1 MGIENM
7 KMPQLGESV
16 TEGTISKWLVS
27 PGDTVNKY
35 DPIAEVQTDKV
46 NAEVPSSFTGTIKE
60 LIAEEGDTLEVGEII
75 CSIEV
80 GGAGSAPSE
89 EAPKE
94 EKKETAGEKP
104 SQAVANSSQPAAK
117 PSQPAAKPSQPAAK
131 PSQPA
136 AKPSQPAAKPSQ
148 QSKKEDGNKARYSPA
163 VLKLSQE
170 HDIDLKQVEGTGN
183 GGRITRKDLKKIIES
198 GNIPKAGDAAASP
211 QAEAAPAP
219 GKEQAKP
226 AAAVKQAAPSPN
238 VPTMPG
244 DIEIP
249 VTGVRKAIASNMV
262 RSKHEAPHAWTMME
276 VDVTNL
282 VEYRNSLKT
291 EFKQREGF
299 NLTFFAFFVKA
310 VSQALKE
317 FPQINSMWAGDK
329 IIQKKDVNISIAVA
343 TDDALFV
350 PVIKNADEK
359 TIKGIAREIT
369 DLAGK
374 VRSGKL
380 KSEDMQGGTFTVNNT
395 GSFGSV
401 QSMGIINYPQAA
413 ILQVESIV
421 KRPVVMN
428 NGMIAVR
435 DMVNLC
441 MSLDHRVLDGL
452 VCGRFL
458 QRIKEILENTSKENT
473 SVY

>member
-1 MGIENM
+1 MGMENM

-80 GGAGSAPSE
+80 EGAGSAPSE

-94 EKKETAGEKP
+94 EKKETEGEKP
-104 SQAVANSSQPAAK
+104 SQSPAK
-117 PSQPAAKPSQPAAK
+117 PSQP
-131 PSQPA
+131 
-136 AKPSQPAAKPSQ
+136 
-148 QSKKEDGNKARYSPA
+148 SKKEAGNKARYSPA

-170 HDIDLKQVEGTGN
+170 HDIDLNQVEGTGN

-198 GNIPKAGDAAASP
+198 GNIPKAGDAPA
-211 QAEAAPAP
+211 QAEAAPANSSQAP
-219 GKEQAKP
+219 VKEQAQP
-226 AAAVKQAAPSPN
+226 AASAKQAAPASN
-238 VPTMPG
+238 VPVMPG

>member
-1 MGIENM
+1 MAIEQI

-16 TEGTISKWLVS
+16 TEGTISKWLISV
-27 PGDTVNKY
+27 GDKVNKY
-35 DPIAEVQTDKV
+35 DPLAEVMTDKV
-46 NAEVPSSFTGTIKE
+46 NAEVPSSFSGVIKE
-60 LIAEEGDTLEVGEII
+60 LIAEEGETYEVGQVILT
-75 CSIEV
+75 IETE
-80 GGAGSAPSE
+80 GGGEAAPALSEPKAEEKAAPAQTGGNEAASSAQKAPSK
-89 EAPKE
+89 ADSPK
-94 EKKETAGEKP
+94 G
-104 SQAVANSSQPAAK
+104 
-117 PSQPAAKPSQPAAK
+117 
-131 PSQPA
+131 
-136 AKPSQPAAKPSQ
+136 
-148 QSKKEDGNKARYSPA
+148 ARYSPA
-163 VLKLSQE
+163 VLRLSQE
-170 HDIDLKQVEGTGN
+170 HGIDLNQVTGTGG
-183 GGRITRKDLKKIIES
+183 GGRITRKDLMKIIES
-198 GNIPKAGDAAASP
+198 GNIPTADAPSAATEKAEAPAADAAPSRP
-211 QAEAAPAP
+211 AAPA
-219 GKEQAKP
+219 
-226 AAAVKQAAPSPN
+226 KQVQSAPNIPI
-238 VPTMPG
+238 MPG

-249 VTGVRKAIASNMV
+249 VNGVRKAIAANML

-282 VEYRNSLKT
+282 VEYRNSIKGD
-291 EFKQREGF
+291 FKQKEGF

-310 VSQALKE
+310 VAQALKE

-329 IIQKKDVNISIAVA
+329 IIQKKDINISIAVA

-350 PVIKNADEK
+350 PVIKAADEK
-359 TIKGIAREIT
+359 TIKGIAREIN
-369 DLAGK
+369 DLAVK
-374 VRSGKL
+374 VRTGKL
-380 KSEDMQGGTFTVNNT
+380 TSAEMQGGTFTVNNT

-458 QRIKEILENTSKENT
+458 QRIKEVLENTSKENT
-473 SVY
+473 SIY

>member
-1 MGIENM
+1 
-7 KMPQLGESV
+7 MPQLGESV

-27 PGDTVNKY
+27 VGDKVNKY
-35 DPIAEVQTDKV
+35 DPLAEVMTDKV
-46 NAEVPSSFTGTIKE
+46 NAEVPSSFSGVIKE
-60 LIAEEGDTLEVGEII
+60 LIANEEDTLAVGEII
-75 CSIEV
+75 CTIEV
-80 GGAGSAPSE
+80 EGGESPQAKTDAP
-89 EAPKE
+89 A
-94 EKKETAGEKP
+94 
-104 SQAVANSSQPAAK
+104 PAAVGTEV
-117 PSQPAAKPSQPAAK
+117 AAQVE
-131 PSQPA
+131 Q
-136 AKPSQPAAKPSQ
+136 
-148 QSKKEDGNKARYSPA
+148 GNKARYSPA

-170 HDIDLKQVEGTGN
+170 HGIDLTQVSGTGA
-183 GGRITRKDLKKIIES
+183 GGRITRKDLLKLIES
-198 GNIPKAGDAAASP
+198 GNVPVAGQKVKEETAVQPEPQKQLVSQPVSTSASKTQEASP
-211 QAEAAPAP
+211 VQIPVAA
-219 GKEQAKP
+219 
-226 AAAVKQAAPSPN
+226 
-238 VPTMPG
+238 G

-249 VTGVRKAIASNMV
+249 VTGIRKAIAANML
-262 RSKHEAPHAWTMME
+262 RSKHEAPHAWTMIE
-276 VDVTNL
+276 VDATNL
-282 VEYRNSLKT
+282 VDYRNSLKD
-291 EFKQREGF
+291 EFKKKEGF

-310 VSQALKE
+310 VAQALKE

-329 IIQKKDVNISIAVA
+329 IIQKKDINISIAVA

-359 TIKGIAREIT
+359 TIKGIAREISE
-369 DLAGK
+369 LAVK
-374 VRSGKL
+374 VRTGKL
-380 KSEDMQGGTFTVNNT
+380 RSEDMQGGTFTVNNT

-458 QRIKEILENTSKENT
+458 QRVKEILENTSKSTT
-473 SVY
+473 SIY

>member
-1 MGIENM
+1 MGIEKM

-80 GGAGSAPSE
+80 EGAGSEPSE

-94 EKKETAGEKP
+94 EKKETSGEKTP
-104 SQAVANSSQPAAK
+104 SASNAP
-117 PSQPAAKPSQPAAK
+117 
-131 PSQPA
+131 
-136 AKPSQPAAKPSQ
+136 
-148 QSKKEDGNKARYSPA
+148 KKEDGNKARYSPA

-170 HDIDLKQVEGTGN
+170 HDIDLNQVEGTGS

-198 GNIPKAGDAAASP
+198 GNIPKAGDAPAAQQPETAPAP
-211 QAEAAPAP
+211 QQAPAKDEAQPAAAQKQAAPAP
-219 GKEQAKP
+219 
-226 AAAVKQAAPSPN
+226 N
-238 VPTMPG
+238 VPVMPG

>member
-1 MGIENM
+1 MGMEQM
-7 KMPQLGESV
+7 TMPQLGESV

-27 PGDTVNKY
+27 VGDQVNKY
-35 DPIAEVQTDKV
+35 DPIAEVMTDKV
-46 NAEVPSSFTGTIKE
+46 NAEVPSSFTGVIKE
-60 LIAEEGDTLEVGEII
+60 LTAAEGDTLEVGQVI
-75 CSIEV
+75 CKVEV
-80 GGAGSAPSE
+80 EGSPAKEPAAA
-89 EAPKE
+89 EAPPE
-94 EKKETAGEKP
+94 ETA
-104 SQAVANSSQPAAK
+104 QAQESDDAQPN
-117 PSQPAAKPSQPAAK
+117 
-131 PSQPA
+131 
-136 AKPSQPAAKPSQ
+136 
-148 QSKKEDGNKARYSPA
+148 KKRYSPA
-163 VLKLSQE
+163 VLRLAQ
-170 HDIDLKQVEGTGN
+170 DNGIDLEQVNGSGA
-183 GGRITRKDLKKIIES
+183 GGRITRKDLQQLIDS
-198 GNIPKAGDAAASP
+198 GTAPKAGSQAASGKQP
-211 QAEAAPAP
+211 EPSVTEKEKSPAEASVQPKAQGTAQPVS
-219 GKEQAKP
+219 
-226 AAAVKQAAPSPN
+226 AA
-238 VPTMPG
+238 PG

-249 VTGVRKAIASNMV
+249 LTGIRKAIAANMLK
-262 RSKHEAPHAWTMME
+262 SKHEAPHAWTMVE

-282 VEYRNSLKT
+282 VEYRGSIKD
-291 EFKQREGF
+291 EFKKKEGF

-317 FPQINSMWAGDK
+317 FPQMNSMWAGDK
-329 IIQKKDVNISIAVA
+329 IIQKKDINISIAVA

-350 PVIKNADEK
+350 PVIKQADEK

-369 DLAGK
+369 QLAGK
-374 VRSGKL
+374 VRTGKL
-380 KSEDMQGGTFTVNNT
+380 GAEDMKGGTFTVNNT

-441 MSLDHRVLDGL
+441 LSLDHRVLDGL

-458 QRIKEILENTSKENT
+458 ARVKEILETISKENT

>member
-1 MGIENM
+1 LGIEKM

-16 TEGTISKWLVS
+16 TEGTISKWLVG
-27 PGDTVNKY
+27 PGDHVNKY
-35 DPIAEVQTDKV
+35 DPIAEVNTDKV

-60 LIAEEGDTLEVGEII
+60 LIAEEGDTLEVGEFI

-80 GGAGSAPSE
+80 EGGGSAE
-89 EAPKE
+89 EAPAQEDPVSTDTSASE
-94 EKKETAGEKP
+94 EKQDAKKPVKKAEKGK
-104 SQAVANSSQPAAK
+104 V
-117 PSQPAAKPSQPAAK
+117 
-131 PSQPA
+131 
-136 AKPSQPAAKPSQ
+136 
-148 QSKKEDGNKARYSPA
+148 RYSPA
-163 VLKLSQE
+163 VLRLSQE
-170 HDIDLKQVEGTGN
+170 HDIDLDQVEGTGRE
-183 GGRITRKDLKKIIES
+183 GRITRKDLQKLIDS
-198 GNIPKAGDAAASP
+198 GNIPKAGEAKSAAPEKEEPKQAPVQEAPSAAAPSKP
-211 QAEAAPAP
+211 AAPAP
-219 GKEQAKP
+219 
-226 AAAVKQAAPSPN
+226 N
-238 VPTMPG
+238 VPVLPG
-244 DIEIP
+244 DVEIP
-249 VTGVRKAIASNMV
+249 VTGVRKAIAANML

-276 VDVTNL
+276 IDATNL
-282 VEYRNSLKT
+282 VNYRNTIKG
-291 EFKQREGF
+291 EFKQREGY

-310 VSQALKE
+310 VAQALKE
-317 FPQINSMWAGDK
+317 FPMINSMWAGDK
-329 IIQKKDVNISIAVA
+329 IIQKKDINISIAVA

-369 DLAGK
+369 ELAGK

-421 KRPVVMN
+421 KRPVVMD

-458 QRIKEILENTSKENT
+458 QRVKEIIENISKENT
-473 SVY
+473 SIY